1 MEQER
6 LSTAWIEKIAGT
18 KEEKVKLFNEFL
30 KVFNF
35 HKVSDKKLFEGE
47 GYYVMMYR
55 NYDRQYPI
63 KFSDFDVDLCGLVL
77 ALKKP
82 EYFADAWSR
91 LISSKL
97 DENDKVEYM
106 AQFKTAYKPYVKHL
120 QEVEDFAEN
129 W

>member
-6 LSTAWIEKIAGT
+6 LSTDWIDKIAKT
-18 KEEKVKLFNEFL
+18 KEEKAKLFNEYL
-30 KVFNF
+30 RVFNF
-35 HKVSDKKLFEGE
+35 HKISIKKLFEGE

-106 AQFKTAYKPYVKHL
+106 AQYNTAYKPYVQHL
-120 QEVEDFAEN
+120 QEIEDYAEN